1 MRAADQFVT
10 LAHVS
15 ASPSSGE
22 SGMSDRISASPEVSV
37 RPALGSAARCVSS
50 LAFALAIAACAEP
63 TSTVP
68 LDSPSQQSSVKFW
81 EAGSSVA
88 WNQTARELIAARAVA
103 SPIVQAR
110 IMTYLSVAQYNAI
123 VAAEE
128 GKDGGDHA
136 SVAAASAGASLV
148 VLKSFFPLDGSL
160 LDTRLQ
166 SQRGA
171 ASWPGARNQDFAAGE
186 TIGRG
191 VGGLVVA
198 YAASDNYLLTEPPA
212 NPGGPGSW
220 TGTNSIRG
228 LYGTRTFALT
238 SGDQFRPAPPPA
250 FGSQE
255 FNDAL
260 DEVRAMTA
268 ALTPAQLAIAQLWAP
283 RGPAYLNEVASESIV
298 AHHRTEREAARVL
311 AVANMAGFDVLNAC
325 FDAKFAYYLIR
336 PSQVG
341 PGVTLAL
348 PLPNHPAY
356 PSGHS
361 CVTSAY
367 ATVFAKFFPED
378 AERFDAMV
386 VEAGLSRN
394 YAGFH
399 YSFDCLAGQELGR
412 KVANYVLSVAPTG
425 HSPIPLD

>member
-1 MRAADQFVT
+1 MRATGQFVT
-10 LAHVS
+10 LAHMS
-15 ASPSSGE
+15 APLSSGE
-22 SGMSDRISASPEVSV
+22 SGMFRRIGASAEARV
-37 RPALGSAARCVSS
+37 RHLTGLAARRVS
-50 LAFALAIAACAEP
+50 AIAVAIGMTACSEP
-63 TSTVP
+63 TSTVQ
-68 LDSPSQQSSVKFW
+68 LDPPSQQSSVKFW

-88 WNQTARELIAARAVA
+88 WNQTARELIASRAVA
-103 SPIVQAR
+103 SPVVQAR
-110 IMTYLSVAQYNAI
+110 IMTYLSVAQYNAV
-123 VAAEE
+123 VAAEDE
-128 GKDGGDHA
+128 KERGNHA
-136 SVAAASAGASLV
+136 SVAAAAAGASLV

-171 ASWPGARNQDFAAGE
+171 APWPGAKNKDFDAGE

-191 VGGLVVA
+191 VGALVLA
-198 YAASDNYLLTEPPA
+198 YAASDNYNLTEPPA

-238 SGDQFRPAPPPA
+238 SGDQFRPSPPPA

-268 ALTPAQLAIAQLWAP
+268 GLTPAQLAIAQLWAP
-283 RGPAYLNEVASESIV
+283 RGPAYLNEVASEAIV
-298 AHHRTEREAARVL
+298 AHHRTEREAARIL
-311 AVANMAGFDVLNAC
+311 AVSNMAGFDVLNAC

-348 PLPNHPAY
+348 PLPNHPSY

-361 CVTSAY
+361 CITSAY
-367 ATVFAKFFPED
+367 ATVFGKFFPED

-386 VEAGLSRN
+386 TEAGISRN

-399 YSFDCLAGQELGR
+399 YIFDCLAGQELG
-412 KVANYVLSVAPTG
+412 KNVANYVMSVAPTG
-425 HSPIPLD
+425 HAPIPLD